1 MDGNQVIL
9 SNYRDKE
16 PVLLFFWTTWC
27 PYCRIDLKTINAKY
41 EELSRDGLKVLPIN
55 VGEPTNRVKNLL
67 KNYNLV
73 FKVLLDK
80 DAKVAYA
87 YGLSGVPTYVLI
99 DKKGNIVSMGY
110 QFPQKEYKAIIS
122 K

>member
-1 MDGNQVIL
+1 
-9 SNYRDKE
+9 
-16 PVLLFFWTTWC
+16 LFFWTTWC